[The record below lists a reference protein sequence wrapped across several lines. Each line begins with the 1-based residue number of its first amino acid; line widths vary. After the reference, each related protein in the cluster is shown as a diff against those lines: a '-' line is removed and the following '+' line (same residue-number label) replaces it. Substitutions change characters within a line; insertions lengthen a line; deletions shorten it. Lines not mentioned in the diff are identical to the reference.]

1 MVRSSFINQLS
12 DNTVPPSGGFVSGDG
27 LWSATTPVRVV
38 YNASPESRNM
48 APPQITWGGKS
59 IPVNE
64 TLVVQQTADGTTWT
78 DVFRGTPT
86 LDPQG
91 NVTVPAA
98 TQRTLSN

>member
-1 MVRSSFINQLS
+1 
-12 DNTVPPSGGFVSGDG
+12 
-27 LWSATTPVRVV
+27 
-38 YNASPESRNM
+38 M